1 MPRIQ
6 PVEPEN
12 AGQESQGLVEEA
24 KVASGGQVLN
34 FHRQMSV
41 SPKPF
46 KAYLDFAGTMQGGVL
61 DRQMQEAIA
70 VAVSDFNGC
79 KY

>member
-1 MPRIQ
+1 MPRVQ
-6 PVEPEN
+6 PVEPEAAPSRSQELAEKGKKE
-12 AGQESQGLVEEA
+12 AG
-24 KVASGGQVLN
+24 KVLN

-41 SPKPF
+41 SPAAF
-46 KAYLDFAGTMQGGVL
+46 KSYMDFAETMRGGAL
-61 DRQMQEAIA
+61 DRRTQEAVA